1 MSGSYKIIT
10 IDGPSGAGKSTV
22 AKLIAD
28 KLGFKYLD
36 TGAMYRAV
44 TLYMIEN
51 QVDIKNE
58 EEVINALNKLNI
70 GFDSNY
76 RIYLDSQDITE
87 DIRKEKVVKFVSE
100 VSAISSVRQKMV
112 DLQRDI
118 AKEGNYILDGRD
130 AGSVV
135 FPNADYKFYLDA
147 SLEERAKRRYKEEL
161 SKEVDISFEA
171 VKEGIKKRDKYDCN
185 RKDSPLVV
193 PENAI
198 IIDTTNMTID
208 EVAEEITDIFLN
220 KKNN

>member
-100 VSAISSVRQKMV
+100 VSAISSVRRKMV

-135 FPNADYKFYLDA
+135 FPNADYKFYLEA

-171 VKEGIKKRDKYDCN
+171 VKESIKKEIN
-185 RKDSPLVV
+185 
-193 PENAI
+193 
-198 IIDTTNMTID
+198 TTLI
-208 EVAEEITDIFLN
+208 EKIVLW
-220 KKNN
+220 